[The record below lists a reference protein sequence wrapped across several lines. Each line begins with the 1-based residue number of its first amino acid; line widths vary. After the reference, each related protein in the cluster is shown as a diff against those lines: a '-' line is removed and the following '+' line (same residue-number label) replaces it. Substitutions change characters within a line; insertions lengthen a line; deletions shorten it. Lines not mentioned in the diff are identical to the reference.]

1 MSKQSGWVIIA
12 TEGATVDGRTITASW
27 INDMAEH
34 YSVDEYAALI
44 WPEHYRSQ
52 WTTFEGKNWGTVDE
66 LKAQKKNGKLRL
78 LAKITANHYLIDANN
93 DGQKLFTSIEPNPDY
108 RGTGKCYLMGLAV
121 TDSPASTGTTRL
133 KFSMGGKDCE
143 REVSQLEP
151 LLFLDTEQ
159 EAPEAAGFFTWLAK
173 GMAAHFPQYSQL
185 LTDTTPQPE
194 DTDVTEEQL
203 KAALD
208 GALEPFASRLDAIE
222 QQFSAPPDGE
232 ETEPGG
238 DQGGDNGGD
247 TPTAPTVEQFSAA
260 VTDAIKPLAD
270 KLSSLE
276 TQFNTLLEEAP
287 NQRPRGEGA
296 DDNTTVE
303 AF

>member
-159 EAPEAAGFFTWLAK
+159 EEPEAAGFFRWLAK
-173 GMAAHFPQYSQL
+173 GMAAHFPQYSEKP
-185 LTDTTPQPE
+185 TDTTSQPE

-203 KAALD
+203 KAALE
-208 GALEPFASRLDAIE
+208 GALEPFASRLAAIE
-222 QQFSAPPDGE
+222 QQFSAAPDGE
-232 ETEPGG
+232 ETKPGG
-238 DQGGDNGGD
+238 DQGGD
-247 TPTAPTVEQFSAA
+247 TPTAPTVEQFSTA

-270 KLSSLE
+270 KLSGLE

-287 NQRPRGEGA
+287 DQRPGGEGA
-296 DDNTTVE
+296 DNNTNVE

>member
-173 GMAAHFPQYSQL
+173 GIAAHFPQYSQPP
-185 LTDTTPQPE
+185 TDTTPQPE

-203 KAALD
+203 KAALE

-232 ETEPGG
+232 ETEP
-238 DQGGDNGGD
+238 GGDNGGD

-270 KLSSLE
+270 KLSGLE

-287 NQRPRGEGA
+287 DQRPSGEGA